1 MGLLDTKSFGFYSQE
16 DKEKAMKAL
25 SDFLRPEFMSRVDE
39 IVVFNPL
46 TKENYAEIAGLMLSE
61 MKEPLAEKGITLKFD
76 KRVLNLIAEKSFGKK
91 FGARD
96 IRSVIRSDIEDKIAD
111 VIVENAGKEPAVIKL
126 SAKKD
131 AIEVN
136 AE

>member
-1 MGLLDTKSFGFYSQE
+1 M
-16 DKEKAMKAL
+16 
-25 SDFLRPEFMSRVDE
+25 
-39 IVVFNPL
+39 
-46 TKENYAEIAGLMLSE
+46 
-61 MKEPLAEKGITLKFD
+61 
-76 KRVLNLIAEKSFGKK
+76 LNLIAEKSFGKK